1 MFNELNKDKTMNTFR
16 DRLVEAMH
24 EKRVKQVQIKEAVGV
39 SKGTVSNWV
48 SGKTSPDGVSI
59 LKIAKFLNVSVD
71 WLATGEGGM
80 NPLPQHSIEGIPTSE
95 VQPPINNDEPEIKLT
110 MDALKKFLNSNEGF
124 LIEKFRSLSTENQQ
138 AVINIISGI
147 DNTNTDTNN
156 KTINNSVVNSPH
168 SNNNF
173 NN

>member
-1 MFNELNKDKTMNTFR
+1 MFNLLNENEVMSTFQ

-24 EKRVKQVQIKEAVGV
+24 EKRVKQVQIKDAVNV

-48 SGKTSPDGVSI
+48 SGKTNPDGVSI
-59 LKIAKFLNVSVD
+59 LKIAKFLNISVD
-71 WLATGEGGM
+71 WLATGEGEM
-80 NPLPQHSIEGIPTSE
+80 NPNTQSTTTAE

-138 AVINIISGI
+138 AVITIISGI
-147 DNTNTDTNN
+147 EDKTVTNN
-156 KTINNSVVNSPH
+156 KTVN
-168 SNNNF
+168 
-173 NN
+173 